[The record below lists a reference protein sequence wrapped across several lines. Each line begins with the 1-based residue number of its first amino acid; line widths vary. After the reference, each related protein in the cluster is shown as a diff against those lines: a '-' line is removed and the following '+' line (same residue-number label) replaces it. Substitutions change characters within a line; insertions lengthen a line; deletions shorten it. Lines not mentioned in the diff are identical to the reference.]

1 MKNLTTSIYTFK
13 NLIEGDWFYV
23 DKTCYIWDLISKPQ
37 GIYFLSRPRR
47 FGKSLTLS
55 TLKAVFQNKK
65 HLFKGLALENKPHA
79 WKEYPLI
86 HIDLGEFPASSAEE
100 LDRALQS
107 SLDNTAQEY
116 KIKLSAPTAS
126 SRFSELIRLLKDQEK
141 VVILIDEY
149 DKPILDNV
157 TGENVQSIRGVLENF
172 YSVIKATEPYQ
183 RFVLMTGVSKF
194 SKVSVFSKLNNLT
207 DITMDAKFATM
218 LGYTQEELESNFSE
232 HITHVCQ
239 EQKMDKA
246 ALLDKL
252 KLWYNGYKFHQNAET
267 VYNPVSIG
275 KFFESDGEF
284 KNYWF
289 ETGTPSFLLKLAK
302 KQQFDFEKE
311 LSQPVSELAFASY
324 EIDKL
329 ETLPLLFQTGYLTIK
344 DAIRDED
351 DTFYHLDFP
360 NREVEA
366 AFEAYLLNEYSGV
379 NKERIEVYAAEMARM
394 LKGGDVDGFMGK
406 MKIFFA
412 DIPYDIQLAN
422 EKYYQTIFYIVFR
435 LIGLR
440 IEAEARTSIGRIDAV
455 AQTEKYVYIFEFKL
469 NRSSAEALKQIHD
482 KEYYQKYLG
491 SGREIILIGAKFST
505 KKHNIADWKTEIV
518 DDSTISA
525 EAGSIK

>member
-1 MKNLTTSIYTFK
+1 MKNLTTSIYTFEK
-13 NLIEGDWFYV
+13 LIEGNYSYI
-23 DKTCYIWDLISKPQ
+23 DKTEYIWNLIKEPY

-55 TLKAVFQNKK
+55 TLKAVFQDKK
-65 HLFKGLALENKPHA
+65 HLFKGLALENKPHD
-79 WKEYPLI
+79 WKEYPVI

-100 LDRALQS
+100 LDSALQT
-107 SLDNTAQEY
+107 SLNNTAQEY

-126 SRFSELIRLLKDQEK
+126 SRFSELIRMLKDQGR

-157 TGENVQSIRGVLENF
+157 TGDNVQSIRGVLENF

-218 LGYTQEELESNFSE
+218 LGYTQEELEENFAE
-232 HITHVCQ
+232 HIEYVCRA
-239 EQKMDKA
+239 QKIDKA
-246 ALLDKL
+246 ELLDKL
-252 KLWYNGYKFHQNAET
+252 KLWYNGYRFEEDADT

-275 KFFESDGEF
+275 KFFESGGKF

-289 ETGTPSFLLKLAK
+289 ATGTPSFLLKLAK
-302 KQQFDFEKE
+302 KQNFDLEGVI
-311 LSQPVSELAFASY
+311 SNPVSELAFDSY
-324 EIDKL
+324 DVGKL
-329 ETLPLLFQTGYLTIK
+329 QTLPLLFQTGYLTIRGTVK
-344 DAIRDED
+344 DGED
-351 DTFYHLDFP
+351 IFYHLGFP
-360 NREVEA
+360 NREVEG
-366 AFEAYLLNEYSGV
+366 AFEAYLLDEYSSV
-379 NKERIEVYAAEMARM
+379 NKENIEVHAAEMARM
-394 LKGGDVDGFMGK
+394 LKDKDVDGFMGK

-412 DIPYDIQLAN
+412 DVPYDIQLAN

-440 IEAEARTSIGRIDAV
+440 IAAEARTSIGRIDAV
-455 AQTEKYVYIFEFKL
+455 AQTDKYVYIFEFKL

-505 KKHNIADWKTEIV
+505 KKHNIADWKTEVLPHEI
-518 DDSTISA
+518 I
-525 EAGSIK
+525 

>member
-1 MKNLTTSIYTFK
+1 MES
-13 NLIEGDWFYV
+13 
-23 DKTCYIWDLISKPQ
+23 
-37 GIYFLSRPRR
+37 
-47 FGKSLTLS
+47 
-55 TLKAVFQNKK
+55 
-65 HLFKGLALENKPHA
+65 
-79 WKEYPLI
+79 
-86 HIDLGEFPASSAEE
+86 
-100 LDRALQS
+100 
-107 SLDNTAQEY
+107 
-116 KIKLSAPTAS
+116 
-126 SRFSELIRLLKDQEK
+126 
-141 VVILIDEY
+141 
-149 DKPILDNV
+149 
-157 TGENVQSIRGVLENF
+157 F

-183 RFVLMTGVSKF
+183 RFVLLTGVSKF
-194 SKVSVFSKLNNLT
+194 ARVSVFSKLNNLT

-218 LGYTQEELESNFSE
+218 LGYTQEELENNFAE
-232 HITHVCQ
+232 YIAYVCR
-239 EQKMDKA
+239 EQKMDRA
-246 ALLDKL
+246 ELLDKL
-252 KLWYNGYKFHQNAET
+252 RLWYNGYRFEEDAAT

-275 KFFESDGEF
+275 KFFESGGKF
-284 KNYWF
+284 KNFWF

-311 LSQPVSELAFASY
+311 LTQPVSELAFASY

-344 DAIRDED
+344 NAIRDEG

-379 NKERIEVYAAEMARM
+379 KKERIEVYAAEMTRM
-394 LKGGDVDGFMGK
+394 LKEKDIDGFMGK
-406 MKIFFA
+406 MEIFFA

-491 SGREIILIGAKFST
+491 SGREIILVGAKFST
-505 KKHNIADWKTEIV
+505 KKHNITDWKTEV
-518 DDSTISA
+518 L
-525 EAGSIK
+525 KF

>member
-1 MKNLTTSIYTFK
+1 MKNLTTSIYTFEDLLK
-13 NLIEGDWFYV
+13 GKFLYV
-23 DKTCYIWDLISKPQ
+23 DKTETLWKMLEPSK

-65 HLFKGLALENKPHA
+65 HLFKGLSLENKPYA
-79 WKEYPLI
+79 WKEYPVI
-86 HIDLGEFPASSAEE
+86 HIDLGNCESSDAPHLSQYLIET
-100 LDRALQS
+100 LDAIAQS
-107 SLDNTAQEY
+107 YGLTLIRSGV
-116 KIKLSAPTAS
+116 S
-126 SRFSELIRLLKDQEK
+126 SRFTELIEK
-141 VVILIDEY
+141 LATPDGKIVILIDEY

-157 TGENVQSIRGVLENF
+157 VKVNIESIREVLENF
-172 YSVIKATEPYQ
+172 YSVVKSTEPYQ
-183 RFVLMTGVSKF
+183 RFVLLTGVSKF
-194 SKVSVFSKLNNLT
+194 ARVSVFSKLNNLT
-207 DITMDAKFATM
+207 DITMDSRYATM
-218 LGYTQEELESNFSE
+218 LGYTQEELESNFAKHVE
-232 HITHVCQ
+232 HVCR
-239 EQKMDKA
+239 EQKMDRA
-246 ALLDKL
+246 VLLDKL

-275 KFFESDGEF
+275 KFFESGGEF

-329 ETLPLLFQTGYLTIK
+329 QTLPLLFQTGYLTIK
-344 DAIRDED
+344 NAVKDEE
-351 DTFYHLDFP
+351 DTFYNLDFP
-360 NREVEA
+360 NREVES
-366 AFEAYLLNEYSGV
+366 AFEAYLLNEYAGV

-394 LKGGDVDGFMGK
+394 LKGKNIDSFMEK

-469 NRSSAEALKQIHD
+469 NHSAAEALKQIHD
-482 KEYYQKYLG
+482 NEYYQKYLN
-491 SGREIILIGAKFST
+491 SGREIILIGANFST
-505 KKHNIADWKTEIV
+505 ENRNIGEWKTEFLNL
-518 DDSTISA
+518 A
-525 EAGSIK
+525 EK

>member
-1 MKNLTTSIYTFK
+1 MKNLTTSVYTFEK
-13 NLIEGDWFYV
+13 LIEGNYSYI
-23 DKTCYIWDLISKPQ
+23 DKTEYIWNLIKEPY

-79 WKEYPLI
+79 WKEYPVI
-86 HIDLGEFPASSAEE
+86 HIDLGNCESSDAPHLSQYLIETV
-100 LDRALQS
+100 DAIAQS
-107 SLDNTAQEY
+107 YGLTLIRSGV
-116 KIKLSAPTAS
+116 SG
-126 SRFSELIRLLKDQEK
+126 RFTELIEK
-141 VVILIDEY
+141 LAAPSGKIVILIDEY

-157 TGENVQSIRGVLENF
+157 IKANIESIREVLENF
-172 YSVIKATEPYQ
+172 YSVVKASEPYQ
-183 RFVLMTGVSKF
+183 RFVLLTGVSKF
-194 SKVSVFSKLNNLT
+194 ARVSVFSKLNNLT
-207 DITMDAKFATM
+207 DITMDARFATM
-218 LGYTQEELESNFSE
+218 LGYTQEEFENNFAE
-232 HITHVCQ
+232 HIEHVCR

-246 ALLDKL
+246 ELLVKL
-252 KLWYNGYKFHQNAET
+252 KLWYDGYRFEEDAEP

-275 KFFESDGEF
+275 KFFESGGKF

-344 DAIRDED
+344 ATTQVMER
-351 DTFYHLDFP
+351 TRYFLDFP
-360 NREVEA
+360 NKEVEA

-379 NKERIEVYAAEMARM
+379 KKENVEILATDIAGLLNVGEINEA
-394 LKGGDVDGFMGK
+394 LKK
-406 MKIFFA
+406 MKSFF
-412 DIPYDIQLAN
+412 DNIPCDIQIES
-422 EKYYQTIFYIVFR
+422 EKYYQTIFFIIFR
-435 LIGLR
+435 LIGLF
-440 IEAEARTSIGRIDAV
+440 IEAEARTSTGRIDAV

-482 KEYYQKYLG
+482 KEYYQKFLN

-505 KKHNIADWKTEIV
+505 KKHNIVDWKTEV
-518 DDSTISA
+518 L
-525 EAGSIK
+525 KF

>member
-1 MKNLTTSIYTFK
+1 MKNLTTSIYTFE

-23 DKTCYIWDLISKPQ
+23 DKTEYIWDLIRKPQ

-55 TLKAVFQNKK
+55 TLKAIFQNKK
-65 HLFKGLALENKPHA
+65 HLFKGLALENKPYD
-79 WKEYPLI
+79 WKEYPVI
-86 HIDLGEFPASSAEE
+86 HLDLGSKEVQSPDE
-100 LDRALQS
+100 LKVYLSNRV
-107 SLDNTAQEY
+107 N
-116 KIKLSAPTAS
+116 KIADDYNVKLSTKAYDE
-126 SRFSELIRLLKDQEK
+126 RFQELIETLGKPGK
-141 VVILIDEY
+141 IIILIDEY

-157 TGENVQSIRGVLENF
+157 TNKSIKSIRETLESF

-183 RFVLMTGVSKF
+183 RFVLLTGVSKF
-194 SKVSVFSKLNNLT
+194 ARVSVFSKLNNLT
-207 DITMDAKFATM
+207 DITMDARFATM
-218 LGYTQEELESNFSE
+218 LGYTQEELEANFAE
-232 HITHVCQ
+232 YIEHVCR

-246 ALLDKL
+246 ELLDKL
-252 KLWYNGYKFHQNAET
+252 KLWYNGYRFEEDAAT

-275 KFFESDGEF
+275 KFFESGGKF

-344 DAIRDED
+344 DTTQVMER
-351 DTFYHLDFP
+351 TRYFLDFP
-360 NREVEA
+360 NKEVEA
-366 AFEAYLLNEYSGV
+366 AFEAYLLDEYSGV
-379 NKERIEVYAAEMARM
+379 KKENVEILATDIAGLLNVGEINEA
-394 LKGGDVDGFMGK
+394 MGK
-406 MKIFFA
+406 MKSFF
-412 DIPYDIQLAN
+412 DNIPCDIQIES
-422 EKYYQTIFYIVFR
+422 EKYYQTIFFIIFR
-435 LIGLR
+435 LIGLF

-469 NRSSAEALKQIHD
+469 NRSSAEALRQIHD

-505 KKHNIADWKTEIV
+505 KKHNITDWKTEV
-518 DDSTISA
+518 L
-525 EAGSIK
+525 KF

>member
-1 MKNLTTSIYTFK
+1 MKNLTTSVYTFEDLLK
-13 NLIEGDWFYV
+13 GKFLYV
-23 DKTCYIWDLISKPQ
+23 DKTETLWKMLEPAK

-79 WKEYPLI
+79 WKEYPVI
-86 HIDLGEFPASSAEE
+86 HLDLGSKEVQSQDE
-100 LDRALQS
+100 LKVYLSDRV
-107 SLDNTAQEY
+107 N
-116 KIKLSAPTAS
+116 KIAADYNVKLSTKAYDA
-126 SRFSELIRLLKDQEK
+126 RFQELIETLGKPGK
-141 VVILIDEY
+141 IVILIDEY

-157 TGENVQSIRGVLENF
+157 TNKSIKSIRETLESF

-183 RFVLMTGVSKF
+183 RFVLLTGVSKF

-207 DITMDAKFATM
+207 DITMDARFATM
-218 LGYTQEELESNFSE
+218 LGYTQEEFESNFAE
-232 HITHVCQ
+232 HIEHVCR
-239 EQKMDKA
+239 EQKMDKTE
-246 ALLDKL
+246 LLVKL
-252 KLWYNGYKFHQNAET
+252 KLWYDGYRFEEDAEP

-275 KFFESDGEF
+275 KFFESGGKF

-311 LSQPVSELAFASY
+311 LTQPVSELAFASY

-344 DAIRDED
+344 NAIRDEG

-379 NKERIEVYAAEMARM
+379 KKERIEVYAAEMTRM
-394 LKGGDVDGFMGK
+394 LKGGDIDGFMGK

-412 DIPYDIQLAN
+412 DIPYDIQVAK

-469 NRSSAEALKQIHD
+469 NRSSSEALRQIHD

-505 KKHNIADWKTEIV
+505 KKHNIADWKTEVLPHEI
-518 DDSTISA
+518 I
-525 EAGSIK
+525 

>member
-1 MKNLTTSIYTFK
+1 MKNLTTSIYTFE
-13 NLIEGDWFYV
+13 NLIEGDWLYV
-23 DKTCYIWDLISKPQ
+23 DKTDYIWDLIRKPQ

-65 HLFKGLALENKPHA
+65 HLFKGLSLENKPHA
-79 WKEYPLI
+79 WKEYPVI
-86 HIDLGEFPASSAEE
+86 HLDLGDLSSASPE
-100 LDRALQS
+100 LLDASLTTSVNEAASCLGVELKNTGASERFRELILQS
-107 SLDNTAQEY
+107 SKKD
-116 KIKLSAPTAS
+116 KI
-126 SRFSELIRLLKDQEK
+126 
-141 VVILIDEY
+141 VILIDEY

-157 TGENVQSIRGVLENF
+157 TRENIQSIREVLENF
-172 YSVIKATEPYQ
+172 YSVVKATEPYQ
-183 RFVLMTGVSKF
+183 RFVLLTGVSKF
-194 SKVSVFSKLNNLT
+194 ARVSVFSKLNNLA
-207 DITMDAKFATM
+207 DITMDSRYATM
-218 LGYTQEELESNFSE
+218 LGYTQEELESNFAE
-232 HITHVCQ
+232 HVEHVCR
-239 EQKMDKA
+239 EQKMSRTE
-246 ALLDKL
+246 LLSRL

-275 KFFESDGEF
+275 KFFESGGEF

-329 ETLPLLFQTGYLTIK
+329 QTLPLLFQTGYLTIK
-344 DAIRDED
+344 NAVRYED
-351 DTFYHLDFP
+351 DTFYNLDFP

-366 AFEAYLLNEYSGV
+366 AFEAYLLDEYSGV
-379 NKERIEVYAAEMARM
+379 NKERIEVYASEMARM
-394 LKGGDVDGFMGK
+394 LKGKDIDGFMGK

-440 IEAEARTSIGRIDAV
+440 IEAETRTGIGRIDAV
-455 AQTEKYVYIFEFKL
+455 VQTEKYVYIFEFKL
-469 NRSSAEALKQIHD
+469 DGSADEALKQIHD
-482 KEYYQKYLG
+482 RDYSRKYLG
-491 SGREIILIGAKFST
+491 SGREIILIGANFST
-505 KKHNIADWKTEIV
+505 ETRNTGEWKTEV
-518 DDSTISA
+518 LA
-525 EAGSIK
+525 

>member
-1 MKNLTTSIYTFK
+1 MHKMKNLTTSVYTFEK
-13 NLIEGDWFYV
+13 LIEGNYSYI
-23 DKTCYIWDLISKPQ
+23 DKTEYIWNLVKEPY

-65 HLFKGLALENKPHA
+65 HLFKGLALENKPYD
-79 WKEYPLI
+79 WKEYQVI
-86 HIDLGEFPASSAEE
+86 HLDLGESPASSAEE
-100 LDRALQS
+100 LDSALQA
-107 SLDNTAQEY
+107 SLDNTAREY
-116 KIKLSAPTAS
+116 KIKLTAPTAS
-126 SRFSELIRLLKDQEK
+126 SRFSELIRMLKDQGK

-149 DKPILDNV
+149 DKPILDNII
-157 TGENVQSIRGVLENF
+157 GKNVQSIREVMESF

-183 RFVLMTGVSKF
+183 RFVLLTGVSKF
-194 SKVSVFSKLNNLT
+194 ARVSVFSKLNNLT
-207 DITMDAKFATM
+207 DITMDARFATM
-218 LGYTQEELESNFSE
+218 LGYTHKELEENFTE
-232 HITHVCQ
+232 RIAHVCR

-246 ALLDKL
+246 ELLAKL
-252 KLWYNGYKFHQNAET
+252 KLWYDGYKFHQNAEP

-275 KFFESDGEF
+275 KFFESGGEF

-344 DAIRDED
+344 ATTQVMER
-351 DTFYHLDFP
+351 TRYFLDFP
-360 NREVEA
+360 NKEVEA

-379 NKERIEVYAAEMARM
+379 KKENVEILATDIAGLLNVGEINEA
-394 LKGGDVDGFMGK
+394 LKK
-406 MKIFFA
+406 MKSFF
-412 DIPYDIQLAN
+412 DNIPCDIQIES
-422 EKYYQTIFYIVFR
+422 EKYYQTIFFIIFR
-435 LIGLR
+435 LIGLF

-482 KEYYQKYLG
+482 KEYYQKFLN

-505 KKHNIADWKTEIV
+505 KKHNIVDWKTEV
-518 DDSTISA
+518 L
-525 EAGSIK
+525 KF

>member
-1 MKNLTTSIYTFK
+1 MKNLTTSVYTFEK
-13 NLIEGDWFYV
+13 LIEGNYSYI
-23 DKTCYIWDLISKPQ
+23 DKTEYIWNLIKEPY

-65 HLFKGLALENKPHA
+65 HLFKGLALENKPYD
-79 WKEYPLI
+79 WKEYPVI
-86 HIDLGEFPASSAEE
+86 HLDLGDLSSASPELLNASLTTTINEAASSLGVE
-100 LDRALQS
+100 LKNIGASERFRELILQS
-107 SLDNTAQEY
+107 S
-116 KIKLSAPTAS
+116 KK
-126 SRFSELIRLLKDQEK
+126 EK

-157 TGENVQSIRGVLENF
+157 TRENVQSIREVLENF
-172 YSVIKATEPYQ
+172 YSVVKATEPYQ
-183 RFVLMTGVSKF
+183 RFVLLTGVSKF
-194 SKVSVFSKLNNLT
+194 ARVSVFSKLNNLT
-207 DITMDAKFATM
+207 DITMDARFATM
-218 LGYTQEELESNFSE
+218 LGYTQKEFEENFTE
-232 HITHVCQ
+232 YIEHVCR

-246 ALLDKL
+246 ELLVKL
-252 KLWYNGYKFHQNAET
+252 KLWYDGYKFHQNAEP

-275 KFFESDGEF
+275 KFFESGGEF

-344 DAIRDED
+344 ATTQVMER
-351 DTFYHLDFP
+351 TRYFLDFP
-360 NREVEA
+360 NKEVEA

-379 NKERIEVYAAEMARM
+379 KKENVEILATDIAGLLNAGEINEAME
-394 LKGGDVDGFMGK
+394 
-406 MKIFFA
+406 KIKHFFKN
-412 DIPYDIQLAN
+412 IPCDIQIEN
-422 EKYYQTIFYIVFR
+422 EKYYQTIFFIIFR
-435 LIGLR
+435 LIGLF
-440 IEAEARTSIGRIDAV
+440 IEAEARTSTGRIDAV

-469 NRSSAEALKQIHD
+469 NRSAAEALRQIHD

-491 SGREIILIGAKFST
+491 SGREIILVGAKFST
-505 KKHNIADWKTEIV
+505 KKHNIADWKTEV
-518 DDSTISA
+518 L
-525 EAGSIK
+525 KF

>member
-1 MKNLTTSIYTFK
+1 MKNLTTSVYTFEK
-13 NLIEGDWFYV
+13 LIEGCYSYI
-23 DKTCYIWDLISKPQ
+23 DKTEYIWNLIKEPY

-65 HLFKGLALENKPHA
+65 HLFKGLALENKPHD

-86 HIDLGEFPASSAEE
+86 HLDLGESPASSAAE
-100 LDRALQS
+100 LDSALQA
-107 SLDNTAQEY
+107 SLDNTAREY
-116 KIKLSAPTAS
+116 KIKLNAPTAS
-126 SRFSELIRLLKDQEK
+126 SRFSELIRMLKDQGK

-149 DKPILDNV
+149 DKPILDNI
-157 TGENVQSIRGVLENF
+157 TGENVQSIREVMESF

-183 RFVLMTGVSKF
+183 RFVLLTGVSKF
-194 SKVSVFSKLNNLT
+194 ARVSVFSKLNNLT
-207 DITMDAKFATM
+207 DITMDARFATM
-218 LGYTQEELESNFSE
+218 LGYTQEELEANFAE
-232 HITHVCQ
+232 YIEHVCR

-246 ALLDKL
+246 ELLAKL
-252 KLWYNGYKFHQNAET
+252 KLWYDGYKFHKNAEP

-275 KFFESDGEF
+275 KFFESGGEF
-284 KNYWF
+284 KNFWF

-329 ETLPLLFQTGYLTIK
+329 EALPLLFQTGYLTIK
-344 DAIRDED
+344 NAVTDED
-351 DTFYHLDFP
+351 DTFYNLDFP

-379 NKERIEVYAAEMARM
+379 KKERIEVYAAEMTRM
-394 LKGGDVDGFMGK
+394 LKANDVDGFMGK
-406 MKIFFA
+406 MKTFFT
-412 DIPYDIQLAN
+412 DIPCDIQVAN

-440 IEAEARTSIGRIDAV
+440 IEAEARTNIGRIDAV
-455 AQTEKYVYIFEFKL
+455 AQTDKYVYIFEFKL
-469 NRSSAEALKQIHD
+469 NRSAAEALKQIHD
-482 KEYYQKYLG
+482 KEYYQKYLA
-491 SGREIILIGAKFST
+491 SGKEIILIGAKFST
-505 KKHNIADWKTEIV
+505 KKHNITDWKTEV
-518 DDSTISA
+518 LNF
-525 EAGSIK
+525 